1 MDGKT
6 AVRKSFEDG
15 TYPYP
20 ERMKRKKYEQEKE
33 PLQIEMVRLQKWI
46 HETGQRLVLVF
57 EGRDAA
63 GKGGM
68 IKAITEHLNPR
79 VARVV
84 ALAKPNETERG
95 EWYFQRY
102 VNRMPTKG
110 EIVLFDRSWY
120 NRAGV
125 ERVMGFCTTPQFRL
139 FMAQAP
145 AFERMLIDDGIH
157 LFKYWLAISQ
167 HEQLRRF
174 ERRRKDPLKQWKMSP
189 MDIAA
194 VDKWDDYT
202 EAREDMFAASDTPFA
217 PWVVVNGEDKHRARL
232 ATMRHL
238 LSKLDYEGKKPDV
251 IGTPDPKILE
261 NPTYD

>member
-1 MDGKT
+1 MDAKA

-15 TYPYP
+15 VYPYP
-20 ERMKRKKYEQEKE
+20 DRLRRKKYEKEKE
-33 PLQIEMVRLQKWI
+33 PLQIEMVRLQKWV

-84 ALAKPNETERG
+84 ALPKPNETERG
-95 EWYFQRY
+95 QWYFQRY
-102 VNRMPTKG
+102 VDHMPTKG

-125 ERVMGFCTTPQFRL
+125 ERVMEFCTEAEYRL
-139 FMAQAP
+139 FMNQAP
-145 AFERMLIDDGIH
+145 GFERMLLDDGIL
-157 LFKYWLAISQ
+157 LFKYWLTISE
-167 HEQLRRF
+167 HEQQRRF
-174 ERRRKDPLKQWKMSP
+174 ERRRKDPLKQWKLSP

-194 VDKWDDYT
+194 VEKWADYT
-202 EAREDMFAASDTPFA
+202 EARDDMFAATDTPFA
-217 PWVVVNGEDKHRARL
+217 PWIVVNGEDKHRARL
-232 ATMRHL
+232 NTMRHL
-238 LSKLDYEGKKPDV
+238 LSKLDYEGKNAKVVDA
-251 IGTPDPKILE
+251 PDPKIID
-261 NPTYD
+261 NASY

>member
-1 MDGKT
+1 MDARA

-15 TYPYP
+15 EHPYP
-20 ERMKRKKYEQEKE
+20 KRIGRKKYEKQLE
-33 PLQIEMVRLQKWI
+33 PLQIEMVRLQKWV
-46 HETGQRLVLVF
+46 HETGQRLVIVF

-68 IKAITEHLNPR
+68 IKALTEHLNPR

-95 EWYFQRY
+95 QWYFQRY
-102 VNRMPTKG
+102 IAHLPTKG

-125 ERVMGFCTTPQFRL
+125 ERVMDFCTEPEYRL
-139 FMAQAP
+139 FMNQTP
-145 AFERMLIDDGIH
+145 AFERGLLDDGIL

-167 HEQLRRF
+167 HEQQRRF
-174 ERRRKDPLKQWKMSP
+174 ERRRKDPLKQWKLSP

-194 VDKWDDYT
+194 VSKWDEYS
-202 EAREDMFAASDTPFA
+202 EARDDMFAATDTSFA
-217 PWVVVNGEDKHRARL
+217 PWIVVKAEDKHRARL
-232 ATMRHL
+232 NTMRHL
-238 LSKLDYEGKKPDV
+238 LTKLDYEGKNV
-251 IGTPDPKILE
+251 EVVGTPDKKLVD
-261 NPTYD
+261 NPN